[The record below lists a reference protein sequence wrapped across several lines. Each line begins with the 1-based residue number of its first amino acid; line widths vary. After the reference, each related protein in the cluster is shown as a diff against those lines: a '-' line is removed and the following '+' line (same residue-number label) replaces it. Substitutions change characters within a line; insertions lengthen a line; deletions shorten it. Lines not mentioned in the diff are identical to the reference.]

1 MSGRTA
7 SRRGLVV
14 TLLVGVLVLLVWPQ
28 ALGLQ
33 RMPLVA
39 QAVDGAD
46 VARVADRPVLVGSSW
61 SVLGFQVITDTRPGS
76 DHRAVVAVLGRR

>member
-1 MSGRTA
+1 
-7 SRRGLVV
+7 
-14 TLLVGVLVLLVWPQ
+14 
-28 ALGLQ
+28 
-33 RMPLVA
+33 MPLVA
-39 QAVDGAD
+39 QAVDGVD